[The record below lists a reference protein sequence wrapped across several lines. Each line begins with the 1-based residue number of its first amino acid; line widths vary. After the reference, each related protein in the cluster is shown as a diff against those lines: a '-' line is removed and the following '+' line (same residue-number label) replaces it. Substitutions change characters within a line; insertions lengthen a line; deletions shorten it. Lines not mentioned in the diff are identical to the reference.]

1 MKEGEKMLDKKQRRP
16 QSRQQRIIS
25 AGISGGLL
33 GAIGGALIGAS
44 FGGSSGVLPGAV
56 TGALVIGL
64 AEAITDA
71 HRKPAQLKPLV
82 HRILVAT
89 FIGAAFG
96 ALLGLVF
103 SWMSLIVMGLI
114 IGLLSGAF
122 GLRLKSL
129 GIGFVVGIGLG
140 VAAEIYFPSLNPAIL
155 GGLIVFFYRVLSA
168 LIFRGQEV
176 VQFNAERVPA
186 SEIRYVVPFEANSKY
201 VGADY
206 FVELAREQDGS
217 FKRNLPDIGIVEAM
231 ENMRGPNF
239 DPSKVDPLI
248 REFYEHTSRF
258 TLSIVPVWKN
268 RIKPL
273 FWLFKRTIA
282 QPMGQANL
290 PFNSEEAQ
298 SGVVSYIDAIDFDC
312 DDIVNLRGW
321 VRTFKETGEAIYV
334 GIYTTFQHE
343 GVGYV
348 SVGFP
353 LPDANFTATLLPF
366 NYGRSNFLLKSR
378 DTGYPYPGHYLTA
391 KEDGNLTVMKLPT
404 FDEEIE
410 VYVAEGQLKTDHR
423 FYLAGLNFLTLYY
436 TMERI
441 EEGS

>member
-1 MKEGEKMLDKKQRRP
+1 MKDKKRKRP
-16 QSRQQRIIS
+16 QSRQRRVIS

-44 FGGSSGVLPGAV
+44 FSGSSGVLPGAV
-56 TGALVIGL
+56 IGAFVVGL
-64 AEAITDA
+64 AEAVTDA
-71 HRKPAQLKPLV
+71 FRKPAQLKPLL

-89 FIGAAFG
+89 FVGAAFG

-103 SWMSLIVMGLI
+103 SGMNLIAMGLI

-129 GIGFVVGIGLG
+129 GLGFVIGVGLG
-140 VAAEIYFPSLNPAIL
+140 VIAEFYYPTLNPAIFGAL
-155 GGLIVFFYRVLSA
+155 VVFIYRVLSA
-168 LIFRGQEV
+168 LIFRGQET
-176 VQFNAERVPA
+176 VQFNAERVPV

-206 FVELAREQDGS
+206 FAEFAREQDGS
-217 FKRNLPDIGIVEAM
+217 FKRNLPGIGIVETM
-231 ENMRGPNF
+231 ESMRGPDF
-239 DPSKVDPLI
+239 DPDQVDPLI

-273 FWLFKRTIA
+273 FWLFKRTLA

-290 PFNSEEAQ
+290 PFNTEEAQ
-298 SGVVSYIDAIDFDC
+298 RGVVSYIDAIDFEC
-312 DDIVNLRGW
+312 DDIINLRGW
-321 VRTFKETGEAIYV
+321 VRAFKETGEAIYV

-353 LPDANFTATLLPF
+353 LPDANFTATLLPY
-366 NYGRSNFLLKSR
+366 NREGSNFLLKSR

-391 KEDGNLTVMKLPT
+391 KENGNLTVVKLPT
-404 FDEEIE
+404 LDEEIE
-410 VYVAEGQLKTDHR
+410 VYVEDGQLKTDHR

-436 TMERI
+436 TMERV
-441 EEGS
+441 EGTN